1 MLKRFLYRTCKW
13 TGIFHLARLATRRG
27 LRILAYH
34 GFADGDEIE
43 FLPLV
48 FMDLAVFRK
57 RMQYLV
63 RQGYPVLP
71 LDEAVERLRNGTLP
85 AAATVITFD
94 DGFDSIRKMAVPVLK
109 VLGLPGTIYVTTY
122 YCLKSNPIFRLVI
135 QYMFWK
141 TSRTEL
147 DLSDLG
153 TGETGKAH
161 FPDTA
166 SANEVAWNIIQSGE
180 DQMDERQRVRLSE
193 ELGRRLGVDYAEI
206 VRRRFLALM
215 TEDEIRQTNQ
225 AGIDIQLHTHR
236 HVLPLEAEMVRRE
249 IEDNRRF
256 LEPLTRHQ
264 LRHFCYP
271 SGIHREEH
279 LRPLAEAGVVSGTTC
294 DSGLNYADTP
304 VLTLHRFLDDNN
316 VSWIEFEAEMSGF
329 SDLLRRARSRWLQL
343 VRRDSV
349 GSEALQAANP
359 YAAPEGARPHGP
371 RG

>member
-1 MLKRFLYRTCKW
+1 VLKRLLYRVCKW
-13 TGIFHLARLATRRG
+13 TGCFHLARWSTRRG

-34 GFADGDEIE
+34 GFATGDELE
-43 FLPLV
+43 FIPLL
-48 FMDLAVFRK
+48 FMDPAVFRQ

-63 RQGYPVLP
+63 RHGYPVLP
-71 LDEAVERLRNGTLP
+71 LDEAVERLSKGTLP

-94 DGFDSIRKMAVPVLK
+94 DGFDSIRKMALPVLK
-109 VLGLPGTIYVTTY
+109 DLGLPATIYVTTY
-122 YCLKSNPIFRLVI
+122 YCLKGAPIFRLVI

-147 DLSDLG
+147 DLSGLG
-153 TGETGKAH
+153 MDEIGKAQ

-166 SANEVAWNIIQSGE
+166 SADEVAWTIIRCGE
-180 DQMDERQRVRLSE
+180 SQMDEPQRVRLCE

-206 VRRRFLALM
+206 VRRRFLTLM
-215 TEDEIRQTNQ
+215 TEDELRETSQ

-236 HVLPLEAEMVRRE
+236 HVLPIEAELVRRE

-256 LEPLTRHQ
+256 LEPLTGHR

-271 SGIHREEH
+271 SGIHHEDH

-304 VLTLHRFLDDNN
+304 PLTLHRFVDDDTN

-329 SDLLRRARSRWLQL
+329 GDLLRKARARWQQM
-343 VRRDSV
+343 VGRRRAPRA
-349 GSEALQAANP
+349 GNP
-359 YAAPEGARPHGP
+359 YAAPEGARPNSPLG
-371 RG
+371 